1 MIVMMERLSAS
12 EEVIVNVFD
21 SARSDEAEEM
31 AALLR
36 EEADS
41 PAELA
46 TPASKSLIF

>member
-21 SARSDEAEEM
+21 SASDAEDM